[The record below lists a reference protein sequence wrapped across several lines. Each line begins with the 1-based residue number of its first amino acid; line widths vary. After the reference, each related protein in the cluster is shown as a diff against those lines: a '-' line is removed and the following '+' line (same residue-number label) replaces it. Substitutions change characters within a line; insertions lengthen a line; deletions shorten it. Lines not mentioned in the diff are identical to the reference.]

1 MVLLVC
7 FSYWLVSVLVVI
19 ELLMFNV
26 VWFML
31 ISGLMEINSVI
42 RVIGRFIVG
51 SIISAVKV
59 VLLLILV
66 MFVELMVIILI
77 SVVIYIGF
85 SGLMLIVGVIIIV
98 SIVGYK
104 LVQLF

>member
-1 MVLLVC
+1 M
-7 FSYWLVSVLVVI
+7 S
-19 ELLMFNV
+19 
-26 VWFML
+26 
-31 ISGLMEINSVI
+31 ISGLTEINSVI

-51 SIISAVKV
+51 SIISAAKV
-59 VLLLILV
+59 VLLSISV
-66 MFVELMVIILI
+66 TFAELTVIISI

-104 LVQLF
+104 SA

>member
-19 ELLMFNV
+19 ELLMFSV

-31 ISGLMEINSVI
+31 ISGLTEINSVI

-51 SIISAVKV
+51 SIISVVKV

-104 LVQLF
+104 LV

>member
-19 ELLMFNV
+19 ELLMFSV

-51 SIISAVKV
+51 STISVVKV

-104 LVQLF
+104 LV